1 MDASFHCEGGFCVNR
16 LEVIAA
22 LKLSEDRIRGVRQ
35 GLEEAEM
42 HEQFTRLRAVGV
54 LAGMRH
60 GEESP

>member
-1 MDASFHCEGGFCVNR
+1 MNR
-16 LEVIAA
+16 VEMIAA
-22 LKLSEDRIRGVRQ
+22 LKLSEDKIRQVRQ

-42 HEQFTRLRAVGV
+42 HEQFTRLRAVEV